1 MDTLIQDIKL
11 GLRMLVRSPG
21 FSLLAGSI
29 LAVGI
34 GANTAVFSVV
44 NGVLLRPLGFRDP
57 GRLVGIYAKNPAKG
71 LTQEGLSM
79 ADFVDYRNQSEDL
92 SQLAGLRYSRFTLL
106 SGGEPEI
113 IMGALVSSN
122 FFPMLGVNLEKGRS
136 FAPEEDNPRSR
147 RVAILSHGLWQRRF
161 GLDPNIIEQPLRIN
175 GEIYTVVGVLP
186 REFQFPKPSEL
197 APDVEIWANL
207 TPPPL
212 EWGNRSMHFL
222 AGVARLNTGISLP
235 QAGAQLETVASRLEQ
250 QYPDTN
256 KGWSVDVVSI
266 EDQIVGN
273 AKTILL
279 LLLGAVS
286 LVLLIACANVAGLQV
301 ARGAARQKEI
311 AIRAALGAGRS
322 TIVRQLL
329 IESIALAVASGA
341 VGLVM
346 AEAGSKLILKFAPI
360 SIPRA
365 NEIGL
370 DFRVLAFALMVS
382 IATGVIFGLLPAFH
396 AAKVDVNQ
404 TLKQASRGQ
413 SAGGSRVRARNLL
426 VGTQIALSVVL
437 MIAGALLV
445 RSFKQVLDVAPG
457 FVSKDVWTMEIPLP
471 WSRYRQP
478 KQQVGFFQE
487 LFARVAA
494 AQTEIGQAG
503 GTSDLPLSGGDDA
516 ISFVIEGQETQPYD
530 RPLATWTIISAGYFS
545 AMGVPLLEGRSFSNL
560 DGPDSP
566 RVAIINSTM
575 ARRYWPGEDPVGRH
589 VRLKESGPGSDP
601 ISIVGIVGDVRH
613 WGLESSVKPEAYL
626 PFQQEPVSRMFMVVR
641 SAPSVDLAREIRGI
655 VSGIDADQPVA
666 NIKTMDQVIAASVA
680 RRRFSML
687 ILSFFAVLAFV
698 LSVIGV
704 HGVVTYSVS
713 QRFQEM
719 GIRLALGAQRADL
732 MRLVLLHGFI
742 LLAAS
747 ALAGFGTALVAAW
760 GFAAK
765 IDGLLFDV
773 RAFDPLTFAII
784 PVLLIATGLL
794 ATYLP
799 ARRAAR
805 LDPVKALRYD

>member
-197 APDVEIWANL
+197 AQDVEIWANL

-222 AGVARLNTGISLP
+222 TGVARLNTGISLP

-273 AKTILL
+273 ARTILL

-370 DFRVLAFALMVS
+370 DFRVLAFTLMVS
-382 IATGVIFGLLPAFH
+382 ISTGVIFGLLPAFH

-478 KQQVGFFQE
+478 KQE

-530 RPLATWTIISAGYFS
+530 RPLATWTIISAGYFT

-641 SAPSVDLAREIRGI
+641 SAPSVDLARAIRGI
-655 VSGIDADQPVA
+655 VSDIDADQPVA

-732 MRLVLLHGFI
+732 MRLVLFHGFI

-747 ALAGFGTALVAAW
+747 ALAGFGAALVAAW